1 MSSTLYSDLSHNFG
15 LLLNNEIKYN
25 VVIQVGVDA
34 GYKEFRAHSI
44 ILRSRSPYFQKS
56 FSSNEI
62 KDENNIYTFKFPNIN
77 QTVFQT
83 ILTYIYTGSVDLNF
97 KQEDEIFYILHAS
110 DKFSLDTL
118 TKFTE
123 KYLIENHS
131 EYIRKYSVKILRSI
145 LNTNYT
151 FDELQEL
158 CLDTICYEPKLLFHA
173 NNFTR
178 LPAPLLEIVLKRDD
192 LNLVEIEIWES
203 LIKWGVAQVSRQ
215 LSNSNPNIWTNSR
228 QLSNN
233 PNEWTKENF
242 TELERNI
249 HNLIPLIRFYEISSK
264 DHFKKIGPYEEI
276 LPKEL
281 KQDIFQ
287 FHMVREHTPMFKS
300 SPRILKNIMNFDSI
314 ILNRKQFINLANL
327 MDDKDNESAY
337 INNIS
342 YNFKLEYRLIKCY
355 SSTCILFLNYKFRFN
370 KNSSFVIVFSFRN
383 SNSSRYDSIN
393 KGSHYKAG
401 GYLYSSKYCRGGYF
415 YCNHKNE
422 EGKVFAI
429 TDWENIVTENISF
442 NFDFLH
448 SCQGKVSFE
457 IFRVENAITNT
468 LKTKG
473 KKMDKVVDKIDR
485 NVNCKNKV
493 SLIRR
498 VTFKIFDE
506 KRITKK
512 TPKSTYDD

>member
-1 MSSTLYSDLSHNFG
+1 
-15 LLLNNEIKYN
+15 
-25 VVIQVGVDA
+25 
-34 GYKEFRAHSI
+34 
-44 ILRSRSPYFQKS
+44 
-56 FSSNEI
+56 
-62 KDENNIYTFKFPNIN
+62 
-77 QTVFQT
+77 
-83 ILTYIYTGSVDLNF
+83 
-97 KQEDEIFYILHAS
+97 
-110 DKFSLDTL
+110 
-118 TKFTE
+118 
-123 KYLIENHS
+123 
-131 EYIRKYSVKILRSI
+131 
-145 LNTNYT
+145 
-151 FDELQEL
+151 
-158 CLDTICYEPKLLFHA
+158 
-173 NNFTR
+173 
-178 LPAPLLEIVLKRDD
+178 
-192 LNLVEIEIWES
+192 
-203 LIKWGVAQVSRQ
+203 
-215 LSNSNPNIWTNSR
+215 
-228 QLSNN
+228 
-233 PNEWTKENF
+233 
-242 TELERNI
+242 
-249 HNLIPLIRFYEISSK
+249 
-264 DHFKKIGPYEEI
+264 
-276 LPKEL
+276 
-281 KQDIFQ
+281 
-287 FHMVREHTPMFKS
+287 
-300 SPRILKNIMNFDSI
+300 MNFDSI

-401 GYLYSSKYCRGGYF
+401 GLYSSKYCRGGYF